1 MKYSKKDMRIAKQ
14 ILETS
19 LKDGNLDEGKL
30 MSLVQNL
37 KKLKLRNTKVIFLA
51 LVKELTDFYKKQT
64 IVVESTQSLPDDQL
78 NEIKKYFE
86 IKLGKTLNLQF
97 KQNNSLISGVKVILG
112 DNVWDYSVNSK
123 LENFKVNNY
132 G

>member
-51 LVKELTDFYKKQT
+51 LVKELTYFYKKQT
-64 IVVESTQSLPDDQL
+64 IVVESTQRLPDDQL

-86 IKLGKTLNLQF
+86 IKLSTTLNLQF
-97 KQNNSLISGVKVILG
+97 KQNNSLIAGVKVILG